1 MLWLKA
7 FHIFFVVCWFSALF
21 YLPRL
26 FVYHAM
32 SEDQLSKDRF
42 KIMERKLFAGIATP
56 SAIATVVLG
65 IWLISL
71 NFEYYMSSSW
81 MHWKLMAVALII
93 VYHWL
98 CWRLMIQFRNDQN
111 TRSHKFYRLFNE
123 VPVFP
128 LLAIV
133 ILAVVKPF

>member
-7 FHIFFVVCWFSALF
+7 LHIFSVVCWFSALF

-32 SEDQLSKDRF
+32 SEDQVSKDRF
-42 KIMERKLFAGIATP
+42 KVMERKLFAAIATP

-71 NFEYYMSSSW
+71 NFEYYMSSRW

-111 TRSHKFYRLFNE
+111 THSHKFYRLFNE